1 MIAAVIL
8 NTVGLLAVGFFV
20 MRQQQRL
27 AEWDRQK
34 KEEDAKKEKLREQME
49 KEDAQL
55 LSLLRWNG
63 EEQRSGMNDEH

>member
-8 NTVGLLAVGFFV
+8 NTVGLLAIGFFV
-20 MRQQQRL
+20 MRHQQTL
-27 AEWDRQK
+27 AEWKRQK

-63 EEQRSGMNDEH
+63 EEQRSGMSDEH

>member
-1 MIAAVIL
+1 M
-8 NTVGLLAVGFFV
+8 
-20 MRQQQRL
+20 
-27 AEWDRQK
+27 ERQK

-63 EEQRSGMNDEH
+63 EEQRSGMSDEH

>member
-20 MRQQQRL
+20 MRQQQTL
-27 AEWDRQK
+27 AEWKRQK

-63 EEQRSGMNDEH
+63 EEQRSGMSDEH